1 MKKRA
6 LIFDVE
12 TTGFLP
18 SKRITEYEKMPHI
31 LQLSFIV
38 YDLSLMCVVKILDII
53 IKIDPSVVIRKN
65 ITKLT
70 GITRE
75 QCDRDGVSI
84 QDGLCEFYREYM
96 TCDYIVG
103 HNIGFDKKFLKLEI
117 SRHVAELEP
126 SCPCIGRIF
135 DKELE
140 NELGITTYC
149 TMQRGRKL
157 CNLVRT
163 NVKGRE
169 YIKSPKL
176 AELYEHLFGKI
187 PENLHN
193 SIVDTYAT
201 MGCFL
206 EILRRD

>member
-18 SKRITEYEKMPHI
+18 SKTITEFEKMPHV

-38 YDLSLMCVVKILDII
+38 YDLTLMCVVKMLDII
-53 IKIDPSVVIRKN
+53 VKVDPMVVIHEN

-70 GITRE
+70 GITRD
-75 QCDRDGVSI
+75 QCDRDGIPI

-103 HNIGFDKKFLKLEI
+103 HNITFDKKFLKIEF
-117 SRHVAELEP
+117 SRHMEELEP
-126 SCPCIGRIF
+126 SCPHIGRIF
-135 DKELE
+135 EKEFE
-140 NELGITTYC
+140 KEMGITTYC
-149 TMQRGRKL
+149 TMQNGRKL

-176 AELYEHLFGKI
+176 AELYEKLFGKV

-206 EILRRD
+206 KMIAV